1 MEVRGAVNDIT
12 VYDDFAHHPTAIAT
26 TLEGLRA
33 RVGDQRIIAVIE
45 PRSNTMRLGVHL
57 QRLAPATDSADRVI
71 WYQPPGLDWSLQP
84 VIGASTTPAE
94 IIDSVERIVADL
106 TQQLSGG
113 EHVVIMSNGGFGG
126 IHKKLVAAL
135 QQRFQQQ

>member
-1 MEVRGAVNDIT
+1 
-12 VYDDFAHHPTAIAT
+12 
-26 TLEGLRA
+26 
-33 RVGDQRIIAVIE
+33 
-45 PRSNTMRLGVHL
+45 
-57 QRLAPATDSADRVI
+57 
-71 WYQPPGLDWSLQP
+71 

-126 IHKKLVAAL
+126 IHKKLVTAL